1 MAILSCSCNWLF
13 TVLNLVSMLTMLT
26 NIYLAISFGLRCVA
40 WQTKKKAL
48 ILVILIWFIYIL
60 LVSLLV
66 APLIDIDLGHSHVT
80 EYRGEIFEQSKHFVA
95 AAISLFLACSA
106 IVCCLTVRSIKRWR
120 GKREYT
126 FINHLVTTKH
136 CLLDAVTRLLGL
148 LKVIGSLTSEL
159 LSLYKIKKSV

>member
-1 MAILSCSCNWLF
+1 M
-13 TVLNLVSMLTMLT
+13 LNLVSMLTMLT

-80 EYRGEIFEQSKHFVA
+80 EYRAEIFEQSKHFVA

-106 IVCCLTVRSIKRWR
+106 IVCCLTVRSIKR
-120 GKREYT
+120 
-126 FINHLVTTKH
+126 
-136 CLLDAVTRLLGL
+136 
-148 LKVIGSLTSEL
+148 
-159 LSLYKIKKSV
+159 